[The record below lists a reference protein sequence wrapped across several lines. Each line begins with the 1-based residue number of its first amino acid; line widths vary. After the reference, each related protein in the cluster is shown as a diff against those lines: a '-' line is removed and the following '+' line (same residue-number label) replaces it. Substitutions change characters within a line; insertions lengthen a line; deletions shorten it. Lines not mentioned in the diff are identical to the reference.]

1 MWWCGGPQRLSL
13 WEVLVLTVN
22 KTVARTNDL
31 RADARK
37 LQVCVW
43 VCVCEREKAECK
55 GRREL

>member
-1 MWWCGGPQRLSL
+1 M
-13 WEVLVLTVN
+13 LTVN